1 MGSVAGRI
9 LVVEDDPEVADVCAA
24 ALEESG
30 YAVKRVESAREALE
44 LLNHQNEVDLVFSDV
59 VMPSGM
65 SGVQL
70 AKTVRQN
77 YPDLPIL
84 LTTGYSSA
92 AMEALSAGFP
102 ILNKP
107 YRIDALRRAI
117 ENMLAP
123 RRPGTSDH

>member
-1 MGSVAGRI
+1 MEQATGRI

-30 YAVKRVESAREALE
+30 YSVKRVESA
-44 LLNHQNEVDLVFSDV
+44 HQAIEMLTTENEIDLVFSDV
-59 VMPSGM
+59 VMPAGM
-65 SGVQL
+65 SGVQM
-70 AKTVRQN
+70 ARVVRERF
-77 YPDLPIL
+77 PDLPVL

-107 YRIDALRRAI
+107 YRIDALRQAI
-117 ENMLAP
+117 GNMLGP
-123 RRPGTSDH
+123 RRPADS

>member
-1 MGSVAGRI
+1 MERVIGRI
-9 LVVEDDPEVADVCAA
+9 LVVEDDQEVADVCAA

-30 YAVKRVESAREALE
+30 YSVKRVESA
-44 LLNHQNEVDLVFSDV
+44 HQAIEMLATEDEIDLVFSDV
-59 VMPSGM
+59 IMPAGM
-65 SGVQL
+65 SGVQM
-70 AKTVRQN
+70 ARVVRERF
-77 YPDLPIL
+77 PDLPVL

-117 ENMLAP
+117 GNMLGP
-123 RRPGTSDH
+123 RRSAKH

>member
-1 MGSVAGRI
+1 MGSAAARI

-24 ALEESG
+24 ALEEAG
-30 YAVKRVESAREALE
+30 YAVRRVESAREALD
-44 LLNHQNEVDLVFSDV
+44 LLTNEDEVDLIFSDV

-70 AKTVRQN
+70 AKAVRQN
-77 YPDLPIL
+77 HPDLPVL

-117 ENMLAP
+117 GNMLGS
-123 RRPGTSDH
+123 RRSPG

>member
-1 MGSVAGRI
+1 MEEQATGRI

-24 ALEESG
+24 ALEEFG
-30 YAVKRVESAREALE
+30 YSVKRVESAHKAIEMLATE
-44 LLNHQNEVDLVFSDV
+44 NEIDLVFSDV
-59 VMPSGM
+59 VMPAGM
-65 SGVQL
+65 SGVQM
-70 AKTVRQN
+70 ARVVRERF
-77 YPDLPIL
+77 PDLPVL

-117 ENMLAP
+117 GNMLGP
-123 RRPGTSDH
+123 RRSTNH

>member
-1 MGSVAGRI
+1 MEEQATGRI

-24 ALEESG
+24 ALEEFG
-30 YAVKRVESAREALE
+30 YSVKRVESAHKAIEMLATE
-44 LLNHQNEVDLVFSDV
+44 NEIDLVFSDV
-59 VMPSGM
+59 VMPAGM
-65 SGVQL
+65 SGVQM
-70 AKTVRQN
+70 ARVVRERF
-77 YPDLPIL
+77 PHLPVL

-117 ENMLAP
+117 SNMLGP
-123 RRPGTSDH
+123 RRSTNH